1 VVFVL
6 TVDQRRSR
14 SQPDGV
20 PQALEALNR
29 RSADG
34 GLTREFE
41 RTAGDE
47 IQGVI
52 SSAEAVVDVVLSL
65 VRTGTWNIGIGIG
78 AAREPLPSST
88 RAGHGEV
95 FVRARAGVERAKSAP
110 QRLCVVGADDPRAE
124 RAASA
129 LILLA
134 ALLRRRSKLGWE
146 AADMLSSGCSRAEAA
161 QRLGV
166 SPAAISYRLQAA
178 GWAEEERGR
187 DLAAALLAEA
197 DSEVTP

>member
-1 VVFVL
+1 VFVL

-14 SQPDGV
+14 SHPDNV
-20 PQALEALNR
+20 PQALEALNKR
-29 RSADG
+29 GVGG

-47 IQGVI
+47 IQGVM

-65 VRTGTWNIGIGIG
+65 VRMGTWTIGIGVG

-88 RAGHGEV
+88 RAGQGEV
-95 FVRARAGVERAKSAP
+95 FVR
-110 QRLCVVGADDPRAE
+110 ADDPRAE
-124 RAASA
+124 RAGTA

-134 ALLRRRSKLGWE
+134 ALLRRRSRLGWE
-146 AADMLSSGCSRAEAA
+146 AADMVSSGCSRAEAA

-187 DLAAALLAEA
+187 ILAAALLAAA
-197 DSEVTP
+197 DAEVTA

>member
-1 VVFVL
+1 VFVL

-14 SQPDGV
+14 SHPDNV
-20 PQALEALNR
+20 PQALEALNKR
-29 RSADG
+29 GVGG

-47 IQGVI
+47 IQGVM

-65 VRTGTWNIGIGIG
+65 VRMGTWTIGIGVG

-88 RAGHGEV
+88 RAGQGEV

-124 RAASA
+124 RAGTA

-134 ALLRRRSKLGWE
+134 ALLRRRSRLGWE
-146 AADMLSSGCSRAEAA
+146 AADMVSSGCSRAEAA

-187 DLAAALLAEA
+187 ILAAALLAAA
-197 DSEVTP
+197 DAEVTA